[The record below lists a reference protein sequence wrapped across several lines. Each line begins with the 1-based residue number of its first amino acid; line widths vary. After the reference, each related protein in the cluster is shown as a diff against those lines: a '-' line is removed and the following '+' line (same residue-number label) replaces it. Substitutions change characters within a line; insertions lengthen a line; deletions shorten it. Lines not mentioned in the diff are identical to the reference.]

1 MTQLHAID
9 HPAGLNENN
18 VSFTLS
24 YTVLDHDRDRAPG
37 SLTINVNDDTPTVSA
52 NAAVQLDDDALTG
65 GNPGGVGD
73 VTPDTANTTGVL
85 AHSYGADGAG
95 STLLTAAGAILPADF
110 SASVN
115 GTGTVLTIHQIS
127 TNTDVIQVT
136 LSNTTA
142 GAYTVTQL
150 HAIDHPAGL
159 NENDL
164 AFTVN
169 YVTTDHDNDPATG
182 SLTINVNDD
191 TPTTSANLAVQL
203 DDDALAGGNPG
214 GVGDVTPDT
223 ANTTGVLAHSYGA
236 DGAGSTLLTG
246 AGLPTS
252 SATEGAFIQ
261 AVTNGGQTLTI
272 SQIQNG
278 VVVGVVQVQLSN
290 TTAGSYTVT
299 QLHAIDH
306 PAEQN
311 ENNVSFTLSYTV
323 TDHDNDPATGS
334 LTINVNDDTP
344 VANTVAATPVL
355 DDDAQPLFPGN
366 PDGTGDVAD
375 ATVATGVAG
384 ALFSAGADGLQSIS
398 FTPDAALKAIF
409 KDATGLAAQESL
421 TYATTTAAGGHTIL
435 TATGATSG
443 HTVFTLDV
451 AADGSY
457 TFTALEPLV
466 HPTNSATEE
475 NLGVAIG
482 FTVTDGDGD
491 TATGQLTVNVNDDTP
506 VANTVTAAPVLDDE
520 AQTLFPGNS
529 GGDGR
534 CCGCDG
540 SDGWGGRAVQRG
552 RGRSAVDQL
561 HQRLTL

>member
-1 MTQLHAID
+1 MVQVQLSNTTAGSYTVTQLHAID

-24 YTVLDHDRDRAPG
+24 YTVTDGDGDTATG
-37 SLTINVNDDTPTVSA
+37 QLTVNVNDDTPTVSA

-191 TPTTSANLAVQL
+191 TPTTSTNLAVQL

-344 VANTVAATPVL
+344 TTSTNLAVQL
-355 DDDAQPLFPGN
+355 DDDALTGGN
-366 PDGTGDVAD
+366 PGGVGDVTPDTAN
-375 ATVATGVAG
+375 TTGVLAPQLWRG
-384 ALFSAGADGLQSIS
+384 RCGL
-398 FTPDAALKAIF
+398 D
-409 KDATGLAAQESL
+409 
-421 TYATTTAAGGHTIL
+421 
-435 TATGATSG
+435 
-443 HTVFTLDV
+443 
-451 AADGSY
+451 AADGALARSGAGRLLQASVNG
-457 TFTALEPLV
+457 TA
-466 HPTNSATEE
+466 
-475 NLGVAIG
+475 
-482 FTVTDGDGD
+482 
-491 TATGQLTVNVNDDTP
+491 
-506 VANTVTAAPVLDDE
+506 
-520 AQTLFPGNS
+520 
-529 GGDGR
+529 GR
-534 CCGCDG
+534 C
-540 SDGWGGRAVQRG
+540 
-552 RGRSAVDQL
+552 
-561 HQRLTL
+561 

>member
-1 MTQLHAID
+1 M
-9 HPAGLNENN
+9 
-18 VSFTLS
+18 SFTLS
-24 YTVLDHDRDRAPG
+24 YTVTDGDGDTATG
-37 SLTINVNDDTPTVSA
+37 QLTVNVNDDTPTVSA
-52 NAAVQLDDDALTG
+52 NAAVQLDDDALDGRQSWRHWRRHSGHGEHDG
-65 GNPGGVGD
+65 GAGALLWRRWRGLDAADGRRPADLVGD
-73 VTPDTANTTGVL
+73 R
-85 AHSYGADGAG
+85 
-95 STLLTAAGAILPADF
+95 
-110 SASVN
+110 
-115 GTGTVLTIHQIS
+115 
-127 TNTDVIQVT
+127 
-136 LSNTTA
+136 
-142 GAYTVTQL
+142 
-150 HAIDHPAGL
+150 
-159 NENDL
+159 
-164 AFTVN
+164 
-169 YVTTDHDNDPATG
+169 
-182 SLTINVNDD
+182 
-191 TPTTSANLAVQL
+191 
-203 DDDALAGGNPG
+203 
-214 GVGDVTPDT
+214 
-223 ANTTGVLAHSYGA
+223 
-236 DGAGSTLLTG
+236 
-246 AGLPTS
+246 
-252 SATEGAFIQ
+252 GAFIQ

-344 VANTVAATPVL
+344 VANTVTATPVL

-366 PDGTGDVAD
+366 SGGTGDVAD

-384 ALFSAGADGLQSIS
+384 ALFSAGADGLKSIS

-443 HTVFTLDV
+443 HTVFTLNV

-457 TFTALEPLV
+457 TFTVLEPLV

-475 NLGVAIG
+475 NLGVTIG

-491 TATGQLTVNVNDDTP
+491 TATGSLRVNVNDDTP
-506 VANTVTAAPVLDDE
+506 VARVDVNAAQSGQTVTGNVETNDTAGADGIASIAWTGASGSTVTGAHGVLTFD
-520 AQTLFPGNS
+520 ATGGYSYHANANTTS
-529 GGDGR
+529 GTDVFNYTITDGDGDTSPSTLTITVT
-534 CCGCDG
+534 GG
-540 SDGWGGRAVQRG
+540 SVRTAGT
-552 RGRSAVDQL
+552 RSRRQ
-561 HQRLTL
+561 